1 MKDREKS
8 TTTSGFHH
16 SLSQWMGGDAFYSD
30 KHEGERFWG
39 VRGGDRFEGIG
50 PRHFRA

>member
-16 SLSQWMGGDAFYSD
+16 SLSQWMHD
-30 KHEGERFWG
+30 KHEGEIFWD
-39 VRGGDRFEGIG
+39 VRGGDRF
-50 PRHFRA
+50 